1 MLTLKMTSIDEGKPL
16 SKDACRSIIERWW
29 SARIINPETIH
40 GMSDGMGVVFDIQN
54 SYYER
59 FLDNYDHIKNQ
70 EGLKLDF
77 IVSRCQELP
86 EMEDEESNGGSS
98 SVTTIITVVTVVL
111 VHSAEDRAEAVL
123 REAAAEVKTQ
133 REGEEEVK
141 EVVTTTTLRDL
152 VVVMDR
158 ENLATT
164 RESR

>member
-1 MLTLKMTSIDEGKPL
+1 MTSLCP
-16 SKDACRSIIERWW
+16 
-29 SARIINPETIH
+29 
-40 GMSDGMGVVFDIQN
+40 GV
-54 SYYER
+54 
-59 FLDNYDHIKNQ
+59 KNC
-70 EGLKLDF
+70 LKW
-77 IVSRCQELP
+77 RMKRATE
-86 EMEDEESNGGSS
+86 GSS

-123 REAAAEVKTQ
+123 REAEAEVKTQ

-141 EVVTTTTLRDL
+141 EVDSTTTLRDL

>member
-1 MLTLKMTSIDEGKPL
+1 MTS
-16 SKDACRSIIERWW
+16 SCQ
-29 SARIINPETIH
+29 
-40 GMSDGMGVVFDIQN
+40 GV
-54 SYYER
+54 
-59 FLDNYDHIKNQ
+59 KNC
-70 EGLKLDF
+70 LKW
-77 IVSRCQELP
+77 RMKRATE
-86 EMEDEESNGGSS
+86 GSS

-141 EVVTTTTLRDL
+141 EVDSTTTLKDL
-152 VVVMDR
+152 VVVTDR

>member
-1 MLTLKMTSIDEGKPL
+1 MTS
-16 SKDACRSIIERWW
+16 SCQ
-29 SARIINPETIH
+29 
-40 GMSDGMGVVFDIQN
+40 GV
-54 SYYER
+54 
-59 FLDNYDHIKNQ
+59 KNC
-70 EGLKLDF
+70 LKW
-77 IVSRCQELP
+77 RMKRATE
-86 EMEDEESNGGSS
+86 GSS

-141 EVVTTTTLRDL
+141 EVDSTTTLRDL

>member
-1 MLTLKMTSIDEGKPL
+1 MTS
-16 SKDACRSIIERWW
+16 SCQ
-29 SARIINPETIH
+29 
-40 GMSDGMGVVFDIQN
+40 GV
-54 SYYER
+54 
-59 FLDNYDHIKNQ
+59 KNC
-70 EGLKLDF
+70 LKW
-77 IVSRCQELP
+77 RMKRATE
-86 EMEDEESNGGSS
+86 GSS

-111 VHSAEDRAEAVL
+111 VHSEEDRAEAVL

-141 EVVTTTTLRDL
+141 EVDSTTTLKDL

>member
-1 MLTLKMTSIDEGKPL
+1 MKRATE
-16 SKDACRSIIERWW
+16 
-29 SARIINPETIH
+29 
-40 GMSDGMGVVFDIQN
+40 
-54 SYYER
+54 
-59 FLDNYDHIKNQ
+59 
-70 EGLKLDF
+70 
-77 IVSRCQELP
+77 
-86 EMEDEESNGGSS
+86 GSS

-141 EVVTTTTLRDL
+141 EVDSTTTLKDL
-152 VVVMDR
+152 VVVTDR